1 MASLIRWE
9 PFRETRRLHDML
21 DRVMDRSLWDPYW
34 ANGGTTGQLALD
46 LYQTDNEVVV
56 KANIPGIRPEDIDI
70 SVSGDTLTI
79 QGEVREEQESEEK
92 QYMVRERRYASFA
105 RSITLPSAVE
115 ADKATAEFENGVLI
129 LSLPKVEEVKPK
141 RIAVKAK

>member
-1 MASLIRWE
+1 MANLIRWE

-21 DRVMDRSLWDPYW
+21 DRAMDRSLWDPYW
-34 ANGGTTGQLALD
+34 SNGGTTGHLALD
-46 LYQTDNEVVV
+46 LYQTDEEVVV
-56 KANIPGIRPEDIDI
+56 RANIPGIKPEDIDI

-79 QGEVREEQESEEK
+79 QGEMREQHESEAV
-92 QYMVRERRYASFA
+92 QYMLRERRYASFA

-115 ADKATAEFENGVLI
+115 ADKADAEFENGVLI
-129 LSLPKVEEVKPK
+129 LTLPKVEEVKPK